1 MVSEIECSDFVI
13 STNVNKK
20 YSFPNKWTI
29 AKLICYR
36 RNAEETINVYF
47 NYQETFDVL
56 GITEEEQLK
65 YNIKLDCC
73 REFCI

>member
-1 MVSEIECSDFVI
+1 MI

-47 NYQETFDVL
+47 NYQESLDVL
-56 GITEEEQLK
+56 GITEEEKLM
-65 YNIKLDCC
+65 YNIKLDYRC
-73 REFCI
+73 EFSI